1 MPWSALLRH
10 ILPLLLLLTCA
21 AGVVRANEAAVLVVS
36 SERSPAYLEAAEAVA
51 SELGRLTTET
61 RRQVLQFTVADLP
74 SYRGAAPRLYVAL
87 GAEACG
93 LLGRTPAPA
102 PVLCALLPR
111 ASFERV
117 LRESGRRA
125 GASLSALYLNQP
137 LGRQLDLMRLALPQA
152 RRVGVLWGA
161 DSQASEALL
170 ESAAQARG
178 LKVVGVPVKPDE
190 PVFNGLK
197 KILDESDLLLA
208 LADPQIYNSGSIQ
221 NILLASFRAQVPM
234 LAFSP
239 AYVRAGALMAVYST
253 PAQIGQQAGL
263 IARGVLQGQPLGVPQ
278 YPLQF
283 EVSVNEHVARS
294 LGLKLDAGNLAE
306 RLRRQE
312 RGP

>member
-1 MPWSALLRH
+1 MPLPVLLRH
-10 ILPLLLLLTCA
+10 GLPLLLLLTLL
-21 AGVVRANEAAVLVVS
+21 AGVVRTSEAAVIVVS
-36 SERSPAYLEAAEAVA
+36 SERSAAYREAAEAVTA
-51 SELGRLTTET
+51 ELQRSPEARREILQLTA
-61 RRQVLQFTVADLP
+61 ADLP
-74 SYRGAAPRLYVAL
+74 AYRGVAPRLYIAL
-87 GAEACG
+87 GTEACAQ
-93 LLGRTPAPA
+93 LMHAAAAA
-102 PVLCALLPR
+102 PVLCTLLPR
-111 ASFERV
+111 SSFERV
-117 LRESGRRA
+117 LREAGRRA
-125 GASLSALYLNQP
+125 GATLSALYLNQP

-161 DSQASEALL
+161 DSQSQEAML
-170 ESAAQARG
+170 ESAAQSRG
-178 LKVVGVPVKPDE
+178 LKVVGVQVKSEE

-208 LADPQIYNSGSIQ
+208 LADPQIYNSSSIQ

-234 LAFSP
+234 LAISP

-263 IARGVLQGQPLGVPQ
+263 LARGVLQGQPLGVPQ

-294 LGLKLDAGNLAE
+294 LGLTLDAGALAE

>member
-1 MPWSALLRH
+1 MPMPAVVRT
-10 ILPLLLLLTCA
+10 LLLLLPLL
-21 AGVVRANEAAVLVVS
+21 AGLAGSARANEPAVVVVS
-36 SERSPAYLEAAEAVA
+36 SERSAAYQEAAEAVA
-51 SELGRLTTET
+51 AELARVSEL
-61 RRQVLQFTVADLP
+61 RREVLLSTVSELP
-74 SYRGAAPRLYVAL
+74 VNRGGSPRLYVAL
-87 GAEACG
+87 GTEACS
-93 LLGRTPAPA
+93 LLVRGPATA

-117 LRESGRRA
+117 LRDAGRRA

-137 LGRQLDLMRLALPQA
+137 LGRQLDLARLALPQT

-161 DSQASEALL
+161 DSQANESML

-178 LKVVGVPVKPDE
+178 LKVVGVALKPEE
-190 PVFNGLK
+190 PVFTGLK

-208 LADPQIYNSGSIQ
+208 VADPQIYNSASIQ

-253 PAQIGQQAGL
+253 PVQIGQQAGL
-263 IARGVLQGQPLGVPQ
+263 LARGVLQGQPLGVPQ
-278 YPLQF
+278 YPLNF

-294 LGLKLDAGNLAE
+294 LGLRLDAATLTE
-306 RLRRQE
+306 RLRRLE
-312 RGP
+312 RGS

>member
-1 MPWSALLRH
+1 MPVLLRH
-10 ILPLLLLLTCA
+10 GLPLLILLTGLL
-21 AGVVRANEAAVLVVS
+21 GVARANEPAVVVVS
-36 SERSPAYLEAAEAVA
+36 SERSAAYQEAADAVTAELARLTDARREALQLMAGDLPAY
-51 SELGRLTTET
+51 
-61 RRQVLQFTVADLP
+61 
-74 SYRGAAPRLYVAL
+74 RGPAPRLYIAL
-87 GAEACG
+87 GTEACAQ
-93 LLGRTPAPA
+93 LVRATVSA
-102 PVLCALLPR
+102 PVLCTLLPR
-111 ASFERV
+111 SSFERV
-117 LRESGRRA
+117 LRDTGRRT
-125 GASLSALYLNQP
+125 GATLSALYLNQP

-161 DSQASEALL
+161 DSLPQEALL

-178 LKVVGVPVKPDE
+178 IKVVGVPVKPEE

-208 LADPQIYNSGSIQ
+208 LADPQIYNSSSIQ

-263 IARGVLQGQPLGVPQ
+263 LARGVLQGQPLGVPQ

-294 LGLKLDAGNLAE
+294 LGLQLEAGALAD
-306 RLRRQE
+306 RLRRLE

>member
-1 MPWSALLRH
+1 MPLSALLRH
-10 ILPLLLLLTCA
+10 GLPLLLLLMFA
-21 AGVVRANEAAVLVVS
+21 AGIVRANEAAVLVVS

-61 RRQVLQFTVADLP
+61 RRQVLQLTAADLP
-74 SYRGAAPRLYVAL
+74 AYRGAAPRLYVAL
-87 GAEACG
+87 GAEACS

-137 LGRQLDLMRLALPQA
+137 LGRQLDLMRMALPQA

-161 DSQASEALL
+161 DAQASEAML
-170 ESAAQARG
+170 EAAAQARG

-208 LADPQIYNSGSIQ
+208 LADPQIYNSSSIQ

-253 PAQIGQQAGL
+253 PAQIGQQAGS

>member
-1 MPWSALLRH
+1 MPLPALLRH
-10 ILPLLLLLTCA
+10 GLPLLLLLTCA
-21 AGVVRANEAAVLVVS
+21 TGVVRASEPAVLVVS
-36 SERSPAYLEAAEAVA
+36 SERSPAYLEAAEAITG
-51 SELGRLTTET
+51 ELGRLTTET
-61 RRQVLQFTVADLP
+61 RRQVLQLTAAELP
-74 SYRGAAPRLYVAL
+74 AYRGAAPRLYVAL
-87 GAEACG
+87 GAEACA
-93 LLGRTPAPA
+93 LLGRNPAPA

-117 LRESGRRA
+117 LRETGRRA

-152 RRVGVLWGA
+152 RRVGVLWGPE
-161 DSQASEALL
+161 SQNNESQL

-178 LKVVGVPVKPDE
+178 LKVVGVPVKPEE

-208 LADPQIYNSGSIQ
+208 LADPQIYNSSSIQ

-278 YPLQF
+278 FPLQF

-312 RGP
+312 RGT

>member
-1 MPWSALLRH
+1 MTVSRSF
-10 ILPLLLLLTCA
+10 LLLLLLSSWMGLAPA
-21 AGVVRANEAAVLVVS
+21 AEPAVLVVS
-36 SERSPAYLEAAEAVA
+36 SERSPAYLEAAAAVVA
-51 SELGRLTTET
+51 EVLRTEPRRELVQQLTLEE
-61 RRQVLQFTVADLP
+61 LAA
-74 SYRGAAPRLYVAL
+74 YRGPAPRLYITL
-87 GAEACG
+87 GAEACRVV
-93 LLGRTPAPA
+93 GRPTAAA

-117 LRESGRRA
+117 LRETGRRA
-125 GASLSALYLNQP
+125 GASISALYLNQP
-137 LGRQLDLMRLALPQA
+137 LGRQLDLMRLALPQV

-161 DSQASEALL
+161 DSQANELLL
-170 ESAAQARG
+170 EAAAQARG

-208 LADPQIYNSGSIQ
+208 MADPQIYNSNSIQ

-263 IARGVLQGQPLGVPQ
+263 MARAVLQGQVLGVPQ

-294 LGLKLDAGNLAE
+294 LGLRLDAGSLTE
-306 RLRRQE
+306 RLSRQE
-312 RGP
+312 RGS

>member
-1 MPWSALLRH
+1 VFEQLASTPGG
-10 ILPLLLLLTCA
+10 LTEA
-21 AGVVRANEAAVLVVS
+21 EHRAYV
-36 SERSPAYLEAAEAVA
+36 ERLI
-51 SELGRLTTET
+51 RD
-61 RRQVLQFTVADLP
+61 RRW
-74 SYRGAAPRLYVAL
+74 R
-87 GAEACG
+87 
-93 LLGRTPAPA
+93 
-102 PVLCALLPR
+102 
-111 ASFERV
+111 
-117 LRESGRRA
+117 
-125 GASLSALYLNQP
+125 
-137 LGRQLDLMRLALPQA
+137 QA
-152 RRVGVLWGA
+152 RRVWAA
-161 DSQASEALL
+161 DQHPS
-170 ESAAQARG
+170 
-178 LKVVGVPVKPDE
+178 DE

-208 LADPQIYNSGSIQ
+208 LADPQIYNSSSIQ